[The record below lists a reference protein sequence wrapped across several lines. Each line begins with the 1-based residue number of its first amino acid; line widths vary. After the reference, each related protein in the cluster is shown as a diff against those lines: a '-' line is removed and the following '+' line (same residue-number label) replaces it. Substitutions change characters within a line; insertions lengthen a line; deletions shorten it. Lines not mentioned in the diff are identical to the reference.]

1 MENEFPEGFLFGIA
15 TSAYQ
20 IEGAWNEGGRGES
33 MWDRILHEK
42 PEMSADRSN
51 GDVACD
57 SYHLYKE
64 DVKLI
69 KDIGF
74 DFYRFSV
81 SWSRILPNG
90 KVDNINEEGINY
102 YNNLID
108 EIISNGILPMITI
121 YHWDL
126 PQTLQEEGG
135 WLNRKIVQ
143 YFEDYARVLFK
154 HFGDRVKM
162 WITINEPGH
171 VARGYGDT
179 MFAPADDRHGTADYQ
194 VAHNILLAH
203 AHAYRLY
210 QKEFKDQQNGQISI
224 ALDSPFFF
232 PATDSPEDQ
241 DAAEVAILFHL
252 GWFADPIFSKDGDY
266 PAIMRQKIDDNS
278 KAEGLAK
285 SRLPSFTNE
294 EIELIK
300 GSCDFFAFQHYTS
313 IEAKF
318 GVEGRE
324 PSIER
329 DRGVSLS
336 SNSNWPSS
344 SVRWVKIVP
353 EGMRAVLNW
362 INLRYDNPPLFITEN
377 GYGELQAIETIND
390 ENRIKYFTVYL
401 KAVLDAITLD
411 GCNIKAYTFWTL
423 MDNFEWFDGYT
434 SAFGIFKVDFRDPK
448 KKRIP
453 KKSVSFIKSLLSTRY
468 IPS

>member
-1 MENEFPEGFLFGIA
+1 
-15 TSAYQ
+15 
-20 IEGAWNEGGRGES
+20 
-33 MWDRILHEK
+33 
-42 PEMSADRSN
+42 
-51 GDVACD
+51 
-57 SYHLYKE
+57 
-64 DVKLI
+64 
-69 KDIGF
+69 
-74 DFYRFSV
+74 
-81 SWSRILPNG
+81 
-90 KVDNINEEGINY
+90 
-102 YNNLID
+102 
-108 EIISNGILPMITI
+108 
-121 YHWDL
+121 
-126 PQTLQEEGG
+126 
-135 WLNRKIVQ
+135 
-143 YFEDYARVLFK
+143 
-154 HFGDRVKM
+154 
-162 WITINEPGH
+162 
-171 VARGYGDT
+171 
-179 MFAPADDRHGTADYQ
+179 
-194 VAHNILLAH
+194 
-203 AHAYRLY
+203 
-210 QKEFKDQQNGQISI
+210 
-224 ALDSPFFF
+224 
-232 PATDSPEDQ
+232 
-241 DAAEVAILFHL
+241 
-252 GWFADPIFSKDGDY
+252 
-266 PAIMRQKIDDNS
+266 MRQKIDDNS